1 MSTNL
6 TDIAART
13 LGSANSYA
21 VYTTQFDASL
31 LNPMPRAE
39 GRKDWNIKGDEFSGY
54 DVWHCHEATFLL
66 ESGAPVAGTLKIRYD
81 ASSEFMVESKS
92 AKLYLN
98 SFDMCKMGQTLE
110 AAIENYE
117 HQIATDLT
125 NALGVKVETKF
136 FESGNN
142 YRDPISVDGGY
153 VDLHQLLAD
162 DLQDI
167 RFTDFEGKQNHIGT
181 TDVPGLTKTRKYY
194 TNVLRSRCRHTKQK
208 DTGAALI
215 ELVLHNVDVDPA
227 SVLKQIVSMREVAEF
242 HELCAEHLICS
253 LRKIPGII
261 GANVTLMYSRRGS
274 LDICPTRSF
283 GLTVDTTPEY
293 PRSLVTMEILTPK
306 EQGQ

>member
-1 MSTNL
+1 MTTSLN
-6 TDIAART
+6 DIAAKT

-66 ESGAPVAGTLKIRYD
+66 NSGAPVAGTVKFKYSSD
-81 ASSEFMVESKS
+81 SEFMVESKS
-92 AKLYLN
+92 AKLYFN
-98 SFDMCKMGQTLE
+98 SFDMCKMGIDMDS
-110 AAIENYE
+110 AIYNYE
-117 HQIATDLT
+117 RQIESDLSK
-125 NALGVKVETKF
+125 ALGTKVDVKF
-136 FESGNN
+136 FESQTN

-153 VDLHQLLAD
+153 IDLHALLRDDLAD
-162 DLQDI
+162 IQ
-167 RFTDFEGKQNHIGT
+167 FTDFEGKRNHIAT
-181 TDVPGLTKTRKYY
+181 TELDGQKKTRKYF

-208 DTGAALI
+208 DTGSALI

-227 SVLKQIVSMREVAEF
+227 SVLQQIVSMREVSEF
-242 HELCAEHLICS
+242 HELCSEHLICS
-253 LRKIPGII
+253 LRKIPGIV

-283 GLTVDTTPEY
+283 GLSEDTTPAY
-293 PRSLVTMEILTPK
+293 PRSLVLMEILTPK